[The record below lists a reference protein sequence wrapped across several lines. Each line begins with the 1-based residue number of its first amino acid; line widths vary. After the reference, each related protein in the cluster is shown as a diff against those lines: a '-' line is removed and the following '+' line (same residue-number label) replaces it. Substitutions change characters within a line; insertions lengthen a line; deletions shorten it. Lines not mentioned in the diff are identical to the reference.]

1 MAQYTPYG
9 EDTSALRIS
18 DCTGDVRWHM
28 FGDIGDT
35 VLRIEGVGPIPAR
48 DALRILHGDP
58 EYTK

>member
-1 MAQYTPYG
+1 
-9 EDTSALRIS
+9 
-18 DCTGDVRWHM
+18 M